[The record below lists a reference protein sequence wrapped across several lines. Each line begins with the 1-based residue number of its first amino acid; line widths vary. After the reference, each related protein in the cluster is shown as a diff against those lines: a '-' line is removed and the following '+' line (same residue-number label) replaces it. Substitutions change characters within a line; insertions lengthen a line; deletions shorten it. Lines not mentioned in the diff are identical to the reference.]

1 MATPNDEIAAAV
13 RIDGLNELPD
23 SGQRMMAEMDV
34 RRQTQRGEF
43 GPAEMEGQ
51 DHTGGVVVP
60 NKD

>member
-13 RIDGLNELPD
+13 PIDGLNELPD
-23 SGQRMMAEMDV
+23 SGRRMMAEMDV
-34 RRQTQRGEF
+34 RRQTHRGEF

-51 DHTGGVVVP
+51 DHTGGVVVA